1 MKSRF
6 SAIIALAAAATLQ
19 LWGANPSDWNVGA
32 PVGDLRAEIERTPE
46 KSGGIYY
53 AYPVTSD
60 DDLTVPEGFEPVFLT
75 HYGRHGSRWCLKDY
89 QYPMLDSLFALNAR
103 TGNLTPLGLDVQQ
116 RLLRIGAHAAGH
128 EGELS
133 PLGERQ
139 HKAIAGRMAARFPN
153 LFTDSTRIE
162 ARSSQIQRCIISMAA
177 FCERLKEL
185 NPKLRVQRHATPSDM
200 AFIAN
205 GSPEADALGR
215 HDAPWRATEKAMRD
229 SLIEPSRLMAS
240 LFVNPEAAID
250 SMRSGIAKM
259 YAPKPKKGATTPERP
274 EFTQRQA
281 AQLLMKVLH
290 DVSVDLQ
297 DVDGLE
303 DVTLLDIFTPDELYN
318 LWQMLNLDMYVRH
331 ANAPEGGLHGM
342 MCGRPMLGRF
352 VELADSALAAEGGPQ
367 IPVQLHFGHDTNII
381 RLLALMGVE
390 GCDRSESSAPGYA
403 RAWQDFRVS
412 PMGANVQLIF
422 FRNPQGRTLLLVRHN
437 EQNARLP
444 LPYAAEGAPFY
455 DWQTVRAYWK
465 GKL

>member
-32 PVGDLRAEIERTPE
+32 PVRDLRAEIERTPE

-53 AYPVTSD
+53 AYPVTAD

-185 NPKLRVQRHATPSDM
+185 NPKLRV
-200 AFIAN
+200 
-205 GSPEADALGR
+205 
-215 HDAPWRATEKAMRD
+215 
-229 SLIEPSRLMAS
+229 
-240 LFVNPEAAID
+240 
-250 SMRSGIAKM
+250 
-259 YAPKPKKGATTPERP
+259 
-274 EFTQRQA
+274 
-281 AQLLMKVLH
+281 
-290 DVSVDLQ
+290 
-297 DVDGLE
+297 
-303 DVTLLDIFTPDELYN
+303 
-318 LWQMLNLDMYVRH
+318 
-331 ANAPEGGLHGM
+331 
-342 MCGRPMLGRF
+342 
-352 VELADSALAAEGGPQ
+352 
-367 IPVQLHFGHDTNII
+367 
-381 RLLALMGVE
+381 
-390 GCDRSESSAPGYA
+390 
-403 RAWQDFRVS
+403 
-412 PMGANVQLIF
+412 
-422 FRNPQGRTLLLVRHN
+422 
-437 EQNARLP
+437 
-444 LPYAAEGAPFY
+444 
-455 DWQTVRAYWK
+455 
-465 GKL
+465 

>member
-1 MKSRF
+1 
-6 SAIIALAAAATLQ
+6 
-19 LWGANPSDWNVGA
+19 
-32 PVGDLRAEIERTPE
+32 
-46 KSGGIYY
+46 
-53 AYPVTSD
+53 
-60 DDLTVPEGFEPVFLT
+60 
-75 HYGRHGSRWCLKDY
+75 
-89 QYPMLDSLFALNAR
+89 
-103 TGNLTPLGLDVQQ
+103 
-116 RLLRIGAHAAGH
+116 
-128 EGELS
+128 
-133 PLGERQ
+133 
-139 HKAIAGRMAARFPN
+139 
-153 LFTDSTRIE
+153 
-162 ARSSQIQRCIISMAA
+162 
-177 FCERLKEL
+177 
-185 NPKLRVQRHATPSDM
+185 
-200 AFIAN
+200 
-205 GSPEADALGR
+205 
-215 HDAPWRATEKAMRD
+215 
-229 SLIEPSRLMAS
+229 
-240 LFVNPEAAID
+240 
-250 SMRSGIAKM
+250 
-259 YAPKPKKGATTPERP
+259 
-274 EFTQRQA
+274 
-281 AQLLMKVLH
+281 MKVLH